1 MELFTDS
8 GALLGFVTLVV
19 LEIILGIDNLI
30 FIAILADKLPPE
42 QRDKARTIGL
52 GLALL
57 MRIALLFGVAWLVT
71 LTSPYITINEKSFSI
86 RDLILISGGVF
97 LLLKATIEL
106 HERVEGSGNQKTST
120 NLYSSFYSIIA
131 QIVILDAVF
140 SIDSVITAIGMVDD
154 ISIMITAVVI
164 AVAVMM
170 IASKPL
176 TTFVNANPTLIV
188 LCLGFLLM
196 IGLSLI
202 TEGFGISIPKGY
214 LYAAIG
220 FSLIVEIFNQL
231 VRINRKKV
239 LSETKDI
246 RDSAI
251 QAVLRLL
258 GGKNKFQANDLAII
272 ANINKQEVIFHPMER
287 KMIEL
292 VLNLA
297 EFPVKSVITP
307 YKKLHIIDINSGEDI
322 IRDQISNSPF
332 TRLIVMNKSSN
343 EFLGFV
349 QKKDV
354 LNLLTKGKKLS
365 LLSIIQKPLAVDG
378 GENILSLLENL
389 KKADMQLAFI
399 MDKNK
404 NFIGIVTLA
413 DIMKIFI
420 GAIK

>member
-1 MELFTDS
+1 MELITDS
-8 GALLGFVTLVV
+8 STLLGFVTLVI

-30 FIAILADKLPPE
+30 FIAILADKLPPD

-52 GLALL
+52 GLALV

-71 LTSPYITINEKSFSI
+71 LTSPYITISEKAFSV
-86 RDLILISGGVF
+86 RDLILIFGGVF
-97 LLLKATIEL
+97 LLCKATIEL
-106 HERVEGSGNQKTST
+106 HERVEGNNNKTSRT
-120 NLYSSFYSIIA
+120 NLYSSFYGIIA

-154 ISIMITAVVI
+154 KSIMITAVVI
-164 AVAVMM
+164 AVSVMM

-176 TTFVNANPTLIV
+176 TTFVNAHPTLIV

-202 TEGFGISIPKGY
+202 TEGFGASIPKGY

-220 FSLIVEIFNQL
+220 FSLIIEIFNQL
-231 VRINRKKV
+231 VRINRKKA
-239 LSETKDI
+239 LSNTKDI

-258 GGKNKFQANDLAII
+258 GGNNKFQANDLAII

-297 EFPVKSVITP
+297 EFSVKSIMTP
-307 YKKLHIIDINSGEDI
+307 YKKLHIIDINTGEGI
-322 IRDQISNSPF
+322 IRDQVSTSHY

-349 QKKDV
+349 QKEDV
-354 LNLLTKGKKLS
+354 LNLLTKGKKS
-365 LLSIIQKPLAVDG
+365 FLLPIMKKPLVVDE
-378 GENILSLLENL
+378 GENILSLLENY
-389 KKADMQLAFI
+389 KKSDIQLAFI
-399 MDKNK
+399 VDKNK
-404 NFIGIVTLA
+404 NFIGIATLD
-413 DIMKIFI
+413 DIIKIFV
-420 GAIK
+420 GVIK